1 MSRTSH
7 GFPSMGRGV
16 RIPFGDPELDKI
28 LSAIQSHSDFAPSPS
43 VSDDPE
49 VLISRYGERD
59 EELYEILD
67 ALRGRVAERW
77 PHVLCH
83 EELLEAIERHS
94 VARRPKQ
101 ASDDVSDLLNR
112 YEERDAELYDRAA
125 ALRCEA
131 TIVEAGAGVYFDK
144 EGLEALR
151 EGRKTVMRVPVEFD
165 RFGKPLFAHYE
176 PGGGI
181 APTYPIY
188 GPGQT
193 DECELVTGLR
203 LSIVS
208 IEPQSLQPI
217 TDAEARLE
225 GYADRAELLRAWE
238 QRHGEFPLTWL
249 VHRYEIEPVEA

>member
-7 GFPSMGRGV
+7 GFPSMGRGI
-16 RIPFGDPELDKI
+16 RIPFGDPELDAI
-28 LSAIQSHSDFAPSPS
+28 LHAIQRHSDCAPSLSA
-43 VSDDPE
+43 SDDPE
-49 VLISRYGERD
+49 ALISQYGKRD
-59 EELYEILD
+59 QELYEVLD
-67 ALRGRVAERW
+67 LQSKIADRGLG
-77 PHVLCH
+77 VLFH
-83 EELLEAIERHS
+83 EDLLEAIERHS
-94 VARRPKQ
+94 SVRRPKQ
-101 ASDDVSDLLNR
+101 ASDDIQDLLQR
-112 YEERDAELYDRAA
+112 YEKRDAELYDCAA
-125 ALRCEA
+125 ALRSEA
-131 TIVEAGAGVYFDK
+131 MITEAGAGAYF
-144 EGLEALR
+144 ERQALDALL
-151 EGRKTVMRVPVEFD
+151 EGRKTVMRLPVEFD
-165 RFGKPLFAHYE
+165 RFGKRLFPHYDT
-176 PGGGI
+176 GGGI

-193 DECELVTGLR
+193 GEYELVTGLR